1 MRKVVLTL
9 ALSLSLMLTACGPG
23 APATPTPGPTATV
36 PPPPPTRGAPPVTE
50 PTSTSTTGVVG
61 TTPTTGATGTVGTT
75 PTTGAGRTPTGTA
88 MIAISPT
95 ATSLVDHLTP
105 NATPPL
111 TVTVTPQATVTGTT
125 GLTKVLLVLAFQPNV
140 QFAPFYVA
148 QDKGYYAAEG
158 LDVQVQYSTA
168 PDALTL
174 LGAGSSDFVVT
185 SGDEMVPARVQGIPV
200 TYIMAQYQKY
210 PVGATAIAG
219 NGAPLKTPA
228 DLKGRNIGIP
238 GPYGS
243 SLVALKALLQAG
255 NLTDSDIT
263 MSSIGFTQVEAL
275 SQKRVDVA
283 MTYLMNEPV
292 QLQKLGNQVE
302 TLNVSDYL
310 NLVSVGVATSER
322 NIKERPDFVQH
333 FVNATLR
340 GLQATLDK
348 PDDAFASS
356 STRTPE
362 VTGDGLILQRAV
374 LSATLTFMQKPAG
387 HPLGWSDPAGWQTT
401 QDFLKSV
408 GMIDKTVDPTIVYTN
423 QFAEAA
429 KP

>member
-1 MRKVVLTL
+1 MRKLVLTL
-9 ALSLSLMLTACGPG
+9 ALSLSLILTACGPG

-50 PTSTSTTGVVG
+50 PTNTTAPTVAATA
-61 TTPTTGATGTVGTT
+61 TTRA
-75 PTTGAGRTPTGTA
+75 ASTPTGTA
-88 MIAISPT
+88 RTAISPT
-95 ATSLVDHLTP
+95 ATISGTGPANLTP
-105 NATPPL
+105 DATPPL
-111 TVTVTPQATVTGTT
+111 TATVTPQATVTGTT
-125 GLTKVLLVLAFQPNV
+125 KVQLVLAFQPSV

-148 QDKGYYAAEG
+148 QDKGYFAAEG
-158 LDVQVQYSTA
+158 LDVAVQYSTA

-174 LGAGSSDFVVT
+174 LGAGTSDFVVT

-200 TYIMAQYQKY
+200 TYIMALYQRY
-210 PVGATAIAG
+210 PVGATAIVG

-238 GPYGS
+238 GEYGS
-243 SLVALKALLQAG
+243 SLVALKALLKAG

-263 MSSIGFTQVEAL
+263 LNSIGFTQVEAL

-283 MTYLMNEPV
+283 MTYLNNEPV

-310 NLVSVGVATSER
+310 NLISVGLATSER
-322 NIKERPDFVQH
+322 NLKERPALVQH
-333 FVNATLR
+333 FVNALLH
-340 GLQATLDK
+340 GLQDTLDQ
-348 PDDAFASS
+348 PDAAFSMSA
-356 STRTPE
+356 TRIPE
-362 VTGDGLILQRAV
+362 VTGDALLLQREV
-374 LSATLTFMQKPAG
+374 LSATLALMQKPAD

-408 GMIDKTVDPTIVYTN
+408 NMIDKTVDPTTIYTN
-423 QFAEAA
+423 QFVETV

>member
-1 MRKVVLTL
+1 MRKL
-9 ALSLSLMLTACGPG
+9 ALTVALAMSLILAACGPG

-36 PPPPPTRGAPPVTE
+36 PAAPPTRGAPPVTT
-50 PTSTSTTGVVG
+50 PTNTTAPTTG
-61 TTPTTGATGTVGTT
+61 TTPTTGAAGT
-75 PTTGAGRTPTGTA
+75 PSAPAGATL
-88 MIAISPT
+88 SPT
-95 ATSLVDHLTP
+95 ATISGTGAANLTP

-125 GLTKVLLVLAFQPNV
+125 GLTKVQLVLAFQPNV
-140 QFAPFYVA
+140 QFSPFYVA

-174 LGAGSSDFVVT
+174 LGSGSSDFVVT

-200 TYIMAQYQKY
+200 TYIMAQYQRY
-210 PVGATAIAG
+210 PVGATAIVG
-219 NGAPLKTPA
+219 NGPPLKTPA
-228 DLKGRNIGIP
+228 DLKGRNVGIP
-238 GPYGS
+238 GEYGS

-255 NLTDSDIT
+255 HLTDSDIT
-263 MSSIGFTQVEAL
+263 LHSIGFTQVEAL

-292 QLQKLGNQVE
+292 QLQKLGHEVE

-310 NLVSVGVATSER
+310 NLVSVGLATSER
-322 NIKERPDFVQH
+322 NLKERPDLVQR

-340 GLQATLDK
+340 GLRDTLDH

-356 STRTPE
+356 VKRTPE

-374 LSATLTFMQKPAG
+374 LSATLTFMQPPAD

-408 GMIDKTVDPTIVYTN
+408 NMIDKTVDPATVYTN
-423 QFAEAA
+423 RFVEAA

>member
-1 MRKVVLTL
+1 MRRLVLTL
-9 ALSLSLMLTACGPG
+9 ALSVTLTLAACGPG

-36 PPPPPTRGAPPVTE
+36 PAAPPTRGAPPVTE
-50 PTSTSTTGVVG
+50 PTTTSAPTVAA
-61 TTPTTGATGTVGTT
+61 PATTGAT
-75 PTTGAGRTPTGTA
+75 
-88 MIAISPT
+88 ISPT
-95 ATSLVDHLTP
+95 ATLSSTGSATRP
-105 NATPPL
+105 PGATPAL
-111 TVTVTPQATVTGTT
+111 TGTVSPQATLTSTT
-125 GLTKVLLVLAFQPNV
+125 GLTRVRLVLAFQPNV
-140 QFAPFYVA
+140 QFSPFYVA

-200 TYIMAQYQKY
+200 TYIMAQYQRY
-210 PVGATAIAG
+210 PVGATAIVG
-219 NGAPLKTPA
+219 NGPPLKTPA
-228 DLKGRNIGIP
+228 DLKGRNVGIP
-238 GPYGS
+238 GEYGS
-243 SLVALKALLQAG
+243 SLVALKALLKAG
-255 NLTDSDIT
+255 NLTDSDIKLN
-263 MSSIGFTQVEAL
+263 SIGFTQVEAL

-310 NLVSVGVATSER
+310 NLVSVGLATSER
-322 NIKERPDFVQH
+322 NIKERPELVQRFVT
-333 FVNATLR
+333 ATLR
-340 GLQATLDK
+340 GLRATLDH
-348 PDDAFASS
+348 PDDAFTSS
-356 STRTPE
+356 VKRTPE

-374 LSATLTFMQKPAG
+374 LSATLAFMQPPAG

-408 GMIDKTVDPTIVYTN
+408 NMIDKTVDPAIVYTN

>member
-1 MRKVVLTL
+1 MRRLVLTL
-9 ALSLSLMLTACGPG
+9 ALSVTLTLAACGPG

-36 PPPPPTRGAPPVTE
+36 PAAPPTRGAPPVTE
-50 PTSTSTTGVVG
+50 PTTTSAPTVAA
-61 TTPTTGATGTVGTT
+61 PATTGAT
-75 PTTGAGRTPTGTA
+75 
-88 MIAISPT
+88 ISPT
-95 ATSLVDHLTP
+95 ATLSSTGSATRP
-105 NATPPL
+105 PGATPTL
-111 TVTVTPQATVTGTT
+111 TGTVSPQATLTSTT
-125 GLTKVLLVLAFQPNV
+125 GLTRVRLVLAFQPNV
-140 QFAPFYVA
+140 QFSPFYVA

-200 TYIMAQYQKY
+200 TYIMAQYQRY
-210 PVGATAIAG
+210 PVGATAIVG
-219 NGAPLKTPA
+219 NGPPLKTPA
-228 DLKGRNIGIP
+228 DLKGRNVGIP
-238 GPYGS
+238 GEYGS
-243 SLVALKALLQAG
+243 SLVALKALLKAG
-255 NLTDSDIT
+255 NLTDSDIKLN
-263 MSSIGFTQVEAL
+263 SIGFTQVEAL

-322 NIKERPDFVQH
+322 NIKERPDLVQRFVT
-333 FVNATLR
+333 ATLR
-340 GLQATLDK
+340 GLRATLDH
-348 PDDAFASS
+348 PDDAFTSS
-356 STRTPE
+356 VKRTPE

-374 LSATLTFMQKPAG
+374 LSATLAFMQPPAG

-408 GMIDKTVDPTIVYTN
+408 NMIDKTVDPAIVYTN

>member
-1 MRKVVLTL
+1 MRKLALTL
-9 ALSLSLMLTACGPG
+9 ALAMSLILAACGPG

-36 PPPPPTRGAPPVTE
+36 PAAPPTRGAPPVT
-50 PTSTSTTGVVG
+50 
-61 TTPTTGATGTVGTT
+61 
-75 PTTGAGRTPTGTA
+75 TPTGTA
-88 MIAISPT
+88 APPVAATATTGAPAPPSATAGAAISPT
-95 ATSLVDHLTP
+95 ATISGPGAGALTP
-105 NATPPL
+105 DATPPL

-125 GLTKVLLVLAFQPNV
+125 GLTKVQLVLAFQPNV

-174 LGAGSSDFVVT
+174 LGSGSSDFVVT

-200 TYIMAQYQKY
+200 TYIMAQYQRY
-210 PVGATAIAG
+210 PVGATAISG
-219 NGAPLKTPA
+219 NGPPLKTPA
-228 DLKGRNIGIP
+228 DLKGRNVGLP
-238 GPYGS
+238 GEYGS

-255 NLTDSDIT
+255 HLTDSDIKI
-263 MSSIGFTQVEAL
+263 SSIGFTQVEAL

-292 QLQKLGNQVE
+292 QLQKLGHEVE

-310 NLVSVGVATSER
+310 NLVSVGLATSER
-322 NIKERPDFVQH
+322 NLKERPDLVQH

-340 GLQATLDK
+340 GLRDTLDH
-348 PDDAFASS
+348 PEDAFTSS
-356 STRTPE
+356 VKRTPE

-374 LSATLTFMQKPAG
+374 LSATLTFMQPPAG

-408 GMIDKTVDPTIVYTN
+408 NMIDKTVDPATVYTN
-423 QFAEAA
+423 QFVEAA
-429 KP
+429 RP

>member
-1 MRKVVLTL
+1 MRRLVLTL
-9 ALSLSLMLTACGPG
+9 ALSVTLTLAACGPG

-36 PPPPPTRGAPPVTE
+36 PAAPPTRGAPPVTE
-50 PTSTSTTGVVG
+50 PTTTSAPTVAA
-61 TTPTTGATGTVGTT
+61 PATTGAT
-75 PTTGAGRTPTGTA
+75 
-88 MIAISPT
+88 ISPT
-95 ATSLVDHLTP
+95 ATLSSTGSATRP
-105 NATPPL
+105 PGATPAL
-111 TVTVTPQATVTGTT
+111 TGTVSPQATLTSTT
-125 GLTKVLLVLAFQPNV
+125 GLTRVRLVLAFQPNV
-140 QFAPFYVA
+140 QFSPFYVA

-200 TYIMAQYQKY
+200 TYIMAQYQRY
-210 PVGATAIAG
+210 PVGATAIVG
-219 NGAPLKTPA
+219 NGPPLKTPA
-228 DLKGRNIGIP
+228 DLKGRNVGIP
-238 GPYGS
+238 GEYGS
-243 SLVALKALLQAG
+243 SLVALKALLKAG
-255 NLTDSDIT
+255 NLTDSDIKLN
-263 MSSIGFTQVEAL
+263 SIGFTQVEAL

-322 NIKERPDFVQH
+322 NIKERPDLVQRFVT
-333 FVNATLR
+333 ATLR
-340 GLQATLDK
+340 GLRATLDH
-348 PDDAFASS
+348 PDDAFTSS
-356 STRTPE
+356 VKRTPE

-374 LSATLTFMQKPAG
+374 LSATLAFMQPPAG

-408 GMIDKTVDPTIVYTN
+408 NMIDKTVDPAIVYTN

>member
-1 MRKVVLTL
+1 MRKLALTL
-9 ALSLSLMLTACGPG
+9 LLGVSLILTACGPG
-23 APATPTPGPTATV
+23 APATSTPGPTATV

-50 PTSTSTTGVVG
+50 PTNTAAPTAA
-61 TTPTTGATGTVGTT
+61 PTTAPTVAATATKAAATATT
-75 PTTGAGRTPTGTA
+75 AAAPATTAPTSPVV
-88 MIAISPT
+88 SPT
-95 ATSLVDHLTP
+95 ETISG
-105 NATPPL
+105 
-111 TVTVTPQATVTGTT
+111 TGTT
-125 GLTKVLLVLAFQPNV
+125 GLTKVRLVLAFQPNV

-158 LDVQVQYSTA
+158 LDVAIQYSTA

-185 SGDEMVPARVQGIPV
+185 SGDEMVPARTQGIPV
-200 TYIMAQYQKY
+200 TYIMAQYQRY
-210 PVGATAIAG
+210 PVGATAIVG

-228 DLKGRNIGIP
+228 DLKGRNVGLP
-238 GPYGS
+238 GEYGS
-243 SLVALKALLQAG
+243 SLVALKALLKAG

-263 MSSIGFTQVEAL
+263 ISSIGFTQVEAL

-292 QLQKLGNQVE
+292 QLQALGNQVE

-322 NIKERPDFVQH
+322 NIKERPDYVQH

-340 GLQATLDK
+340 GLQTTLDH
-348 PDDAFASS
+348 PDDAFTSS

-362 VTGDGLILQRAV
+362 VTGDGLVLQRAV
-374 LSATLTFMQKPAG
+374 LTATLTFMQKPAA

-401 QDFLKSV
+401 QDFLKDV
-408 GMIDKTVDPTIVYTN
+408 GLIDKTVDPATVYTN